1 MEGSATYPNYL
12 MSILPRR
19 PQWQAQGM
27 IHREAGMT
35 ENLDMRFCVLGQ
47 AVSAAD
53 GDFKTMYFSDM
64 FHGAPI
70 IDSLYKYFMRERHVE
85 INSILET

>member
-1 MEGSATYPNYL
+1 
-12 MSILPRR
+12 MSTLPCR

-27 IHREAGMT
+27 VHREAGVT
-35 ENLDMRFCVLGQ
+35 ENLDMRFCVLRQ
-47 AVSAAD
+47 AASAAD
-53 GDFKTMYFSDM
+53 GDFKTIYFSDM

-70 IDSLYKYFMRERHVE
+70 IDSLCKYFMTERHVE